1 MSHQQHGKRLHGR
14 DASML
19 LASYRRNLPALVDAL
34 QKAGLPSSWLTGWE
48 LKLPCR
54 SRRGDCQKWI
64 LMH

>member
-48 LKLPCR
+48 LKLIR
-54 SRRGDCQKWI
+54 LAAAEEEIAKNGY
-64 LMH
+64 